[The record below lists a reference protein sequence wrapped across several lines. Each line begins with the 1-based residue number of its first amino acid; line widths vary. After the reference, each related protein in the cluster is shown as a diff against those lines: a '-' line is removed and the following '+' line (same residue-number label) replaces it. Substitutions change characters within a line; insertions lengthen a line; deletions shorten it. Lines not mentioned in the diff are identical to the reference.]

1 MCKAQSGLDRFFH
14 VFFAVITFFIF
25 ALLGIFT
32 LALTT
37 CGTAHAEEWS
47 DEDTVREVA
56 FQVINVFDAYQT
68 SRIQYRADLTEGMP
82 LTRAVIGP
90 EPSTRDTAMYFG
102 TLGISHFLIAR
113 LLPARWRPWFQ
124 GGTFAFSTAT
134 VINNCSAHELC

>member
-1 MCKAQSGLDRFFH
+1 MCEAPSSLDRFFH
-14 VFFAVITFFIF
+14 GLFAVLTFAI
-25 ALLGIFT
+25 LGFLAVCV
-32 LALTT
+32 LALST
-37 CGTAHAEEWS
+37 CGTARADEWS
-47 DEDTVREVA
+47 DEDTVREAA
-56 FQVINVFDAYQT
+56 FQVVNLMDAYQT

-90 EPSTRDTAMYFG
+90 EPSTRDTALYFG

-134 VINNCSAHELC
+134 VLNNCLAHESC